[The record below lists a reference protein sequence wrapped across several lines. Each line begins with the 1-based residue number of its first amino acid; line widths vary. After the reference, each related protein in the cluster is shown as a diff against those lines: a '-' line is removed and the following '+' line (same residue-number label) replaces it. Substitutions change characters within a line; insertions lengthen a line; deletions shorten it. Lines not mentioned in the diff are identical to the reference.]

1 MDSAPATIIE
11 TVIAGLIVIACLAL
25 SGLNVYAMHRCKNK
39 SYRVFWIA
47 QCIPLLY
54 GSYIM
59 AQACITGNKLIP
71 LHVRSVLLLIVVAG
85 LMERIAHTRE

>member
-1 MDSAPATIIE
+1 MDSAPATFLESLLAGII
-11 TVIAGLIVIACLAL
+11 VIASIGLIVM
-25 SGLNVYAMHRCKNK
+25 NVKLFRKSNNQ

-59 AQACITGNKLIP
+59 AQAFITGNKLIP
-71 LHVRSVLLLIVVAG
+71 LHVRSVMLLIVVFG